1 MIQTWRILTGKD
13 MVKVET
19 WFDMEVDRQR
29 VGATTNRNASQHHSI
44 RPRTSMMNGAD
55 SSAIKKSKKT
65 ILCQHICEA
74 GN

>member
-29 VGATTNRNASQHHSI
+29 VGATTNRNASQHH
-44 RPRTSMMNGAD
+44 
-55 SSAIKKSKKT
+55 AIM
-65 ILCQHICEA
+65 IQHDERGRFFSNKEIQE
-74 GN
+74 NNYLPTYM